1 MDRKMKGKDLCLMS
15 LCLVEK
21 LGGMMY
27 RKLILIFFLGI
38 LTTNASVSV
47 PSNLIV
53 AAEEEDTLEKVAEE
67 YVKEAE
73 KIFKET
79 ENDLEER
86 RSRISQFTSKV
97 TKVLS
102 TPFTKALTKVT
113 LIQMEVICS
122 AIDDFESAGF
132 ATFPQAFILLEVLG
146 KKYVD
151 SGQVIKALSNKRND
165 WKFRWI
171 IAEIICGFHISN
183 EKVTNIMMDIILDK
197 SENIMLKNKCLF
209 SLSAKGTT
217 TYKEKPIGEYL
228 MQISKEEKELK
239 GEAEIKLGMMK
250 YRPALDMLIQSA
262 KEDSLKPIMAL
273 GYMRDKKALPVLFN
287 LLKGGKYRRAR
298 VCDALGKIGGD
309 EAIDTL
315 INIAL
320 NDKDHWV
327 RYSAKK
333 GLAFSENDRAYE
345 FLIKHKEVKA
355 LARAGRFGAIRAYK
369 ALKKIGTPKALEEL
383 RKLSTPQGSPVKEFR
398 EKAKEVLKEVESK
411 K

>member
-1 MDRKMKGKDLCLMS
+1 MMFKKGLL
-15 LCLVEK
+15 
-21 LGGMMY
+21 
-27 RKLILIFFLGI
+27 LIFLFGI

-273 GYMRDKKALPVLFN
+273 GYMRDKKALSVLFN

-333 GLAFSENDRAYE
+333 GLAFSEDDRAYE
-345 FLIKHKEVKA
+345 FLVQHQCVKA
-355 LARAGRFGAIRAYK
+355 LGRAAWFGKDKALDALVQIGTPE
-369 ALKKIGTPKALEEL
+369 ALKKLSW
-383 RKLSTPQGSPVKEFR
+383 LSTLKGSGVPEIKHR
-398 EKAKEVLKEVESK
+398 AKVLLKEIEVEE
-411 K
+411 